1 MQEQIRPKTK
11 RAVSKSNNTFTN
23 NSSSS
28 VGLARHD
35 GGNGTVRFAHDNGG
49 EVRENVCGEE
59 VREERP
65 VDGGTDGGTNATER
79 KMDDHWRRNEQLEVE
94 EERTRVLLI

>member
-1 MQEQIRPKTK
+1 VQFQKAIIPSPIIV
-11 RAVSKSNNTFTN
+11 A
-23 NSSSS
+23 
-28 VGLARHD
+28 
-35 GGNGTVRFAHDNGG
+35 
-49 EVRENVCGEE
+49 E
-59 VREERP
+59 VREERQ